1 MLHDRLTNVQI
12 LKSPKAVVG
21 HVNLPANEFIK
32 KSVISTLFLE
42 QILRDKLLLIFS
54 IKKKLLSVLI

>member
-42 QILRDKLLLIFS
+42 QILREVIIDFFH
-54 IKKKLLSVLI
+54 